1 MRYSLYEC
9 SVQRLCDELIRGQY
23 QHVCSVNVFIL
34 KDDCVEVLIHLL
46 SMKADG
52 RASLRQ
58 RVVSLSSQRKKNTT
72 LTIRERDAAAAR
84 GRLAGGGSKGGCT
97 SNATAEILK
106 SARKNGERP

>member
-1 MRYSLYEC
+1 MFVALMF
-9 SVQRLCDELIRGQY
+9 L
-23 QHVCSVNVFIL
+23 FL

-58 RVVSLSSQRKKNTT
+58 RAVSLSSQRKKHYFNDK
-72 LTIRERDAAAAR
+72 RKRCSRRAR